1 MRCSQRQGFFAVCD
15 VALFVNNGAENIGC
29 SLNRDRLPVRLLL
42 LLLAVV
48 MDDFDTLLSGST
60 LCLAYAKFPVFYFF
74 LSCLHISQCRSIS
87 FKGAVCPA
95 VSRSDPG

>member
-1 MRCSQRQGFFAVCD
+1 MAPHGG
-15 VALFVNNGAENIGC
+15 VN
-29 SLNRDRLPVRLLL
+29 SRLLFHVISIVPL
-42 LLLAVV
+42 EASYLLAVV

-60 LCLAYAKFPVFYFF
+60 LCLAYAKFPVFYLF

-87 FKGAVCPA
+87 LKGAVCPA